1 MNIEKLRALLAADYG
16 TSQVNEDGSIQID
29 KEFLGALIEAY
40 SALPALLDRLEKLEE
55 TFTTGKQL
63 TRERVMQVMEAFC
76 REKDAQDMCDL
87 LFGVEE

>member
-40 SALPALLDRLEKLEE
+40 SALPALLDRLEKLE
-55 TFTTGKQL
+55 
-63 TRERVMQVMEAFC
+63 RENKILKASFHSSGALVPELLAVV
-76 REKDAQDMCDL
+76 DAARY
-87 LFGVEE
+87 EE